1 MWHTTWSTIGQT
13 SKSYVSLSCTVVE
26 LPRRSPHGL
35 QQQLVPGKVLGRR
48 CCRLGARFR
57 GSVLVEIERQAG
69 SGVALVELSD
79 HGEALHSWSY
89 DEVLAW
95 AEVVAMKLRVVAK
108 SDFPLIALLLDR
120 SALTV
125 VAILAV
131 WKAGFAYTPVP
142 KDVPAARQRRL
153 CSQADGLLTDRAELL
168 DRHQASLLLDR
179 MPIDGPRLM
188 GHSPVPEDICMV
200 IYTSGSTG
208 APKGVVCHH
217 RCLWHSVSCFADDI
231 EATSSSRLLW
241 KTPYQWRTAE
251 YELFGSLCFGG
262 RLYVAPEGAQRHFG
276 LLGQICS
283 RWHIDAFTAV
293 PSVLPLLELSVKH
306 VALVGEA
313 LPMDLARRHLQTMQL
328 RNYYGLTETAMT
340 TWKCRDVPKQVA
352 PVGRPQEGSKVQL
365 VKGEVHFG
373 GIMSSG
379 YLKQPEL
386 TQERYVQAW
395 GEAFE

>member
-1 MWHTTWSTIGQT
+1 MQGEGE
-13 SKSYVSLSCTVVE
+13 C
-26 LPRRSPHGL
+26 
-35 QQQLVPGKVLGRR
+35 
-48 CCRLGARFR
+48 FR

-69 SGVALVELSD
+69 GDVALVELSD
-79 HGEALHSWSY
+79 HGEALQSWTY
-89 DEVLAW
+89 DEVLGW
-95 AEVVAMKLRVVAK
+95 AEVVAMKLQVVAK

-120 SALTV
+120 SGLAV
-125 VAILAV
+125 VTILAV

-153 CSQADGLLTDRAELL
+153 CSQADGLLTDRVELL
-168 DRHQASLLLDR
+168 DRHPTSLLLDR
-179 MPIDGPRLM
+179 MPIDGPRLVA
-188 GHSPVPEDICMV
+188 HSPVPEDICMV

-208 APKGVVCHH
+208 APKGVVCDH
-217 RCLWHSVSCFADDI
+217 RSLWHSVSCFANDI
-231 EATSSSRLLW
+231 KATSSSRLLW

-276 LLGQICS
+276 LLSQICG

-293 PSVLPLLELSVKH
+293 PSVLPLLKLSAQH
-306 VALVGEA
+306 IALVGEA
-313 LPMDLARRHLQTMQL
+313 LPMDLVRRYLCSKEL

-340 TWKCRDVPKQVA
+340 TWKCRDVSKQVA
-352 PVGRPQEGSKVQL
+352 PVGRPQQGSKVRL

-386 TQERYVQAW
+386 TKERYVQAR
-395 GEAFE
+395 GERLSVFQ